1 VTVHPRSDW
10 TGVRAADSNPFTPSE
25 IRGTVIHWNGPAVP
39 RSALTD
45 PRNYLEGVRRYHTS
59 TKGWSDIAYNLA
71 VDQTGDVWVLRG
83 LDHRSAANG
92 GTTVNARYVAVLA
105 ILGQGQEP
113 TAAVL
118 AGLRQAAGMV
128 RDRYPHAPAV
138 LGHVDV
144 RPEPTAC
151 PGPHLSRAIDRGDL
165 NPTGADV
172 ELDDRI
178 KISDDEDRS
187 VRHILR
193 TLFTDAREIKA
204 RLDALEQR
212 PATGGGVDAGVIAR
226 ANAAELAARLA
237 RPAP

>member
-1 VTVHPRSDW
+1 
-10 TGVRAADSNPFTPSE
+10 VRGAA
-25 IRGTVIHWNGPAVP
+25 IHWNGPAVP

-105 ILGQGQEP
+105 ILGEGQEP
-113 TAAVL
+113 TDAML
-118 AGLRQAAGMV
+118 AGLRHAAGMV

-178 KISDDEDRS
+178 KISDDEARS

-193 TLFTDAREIKA
+193 TVIVLARDMDARLK
-204 RLDALEQR
+204 ALEE
-212 PATGGGVDAGVIAR
+212 PAPSGGGVDAGVIAR